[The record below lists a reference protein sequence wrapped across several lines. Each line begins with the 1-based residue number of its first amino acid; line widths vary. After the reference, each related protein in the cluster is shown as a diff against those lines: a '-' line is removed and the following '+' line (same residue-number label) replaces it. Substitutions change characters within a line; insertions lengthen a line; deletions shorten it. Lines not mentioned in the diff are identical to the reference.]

1 MFNFKVILVLL
12 TMVYVGHASATT
24 LPPVPTNIVN
34 LDKAQFVGSLV
45 VANLNPNAANNIKPA
60 SDNLVVGFRDMAAC
74 QAFVDGFTLTFKID
88 GNAHSTTQASWETQT
103 YAVLVG
109 GCVAK

>member
-1 MFNFKVILVLL
+1 MFKALLVLV

-24 LPPVPTNIVN
+24 AVPTNIVN
-34 LDKAQFVGSLV
+34 LDKVQFVGSLV
-45 VANLNPNAANNIKPA
+45 IANLNSNAANNIKPA

-74 QAFVDGFTLTFKID
+74 QAFVDGFALTFKID